1 LFWLVTSEQDK
12 KTEAVRQNP
21 KPNSKTCSC
30 CVNGIR
36 SVPCLGS
43 NLTKTVKTAEP
54 RPCRE
59 SEAEV
64 MLVKPKTWNKL

>member
-1 LFWLVTSEQDK
+1 M
-12 KTEAVRQNP
+12 
-21 KPNSKTCSC
+21 
-30 CVNGIR
+30 NGIR

-43 NLTKTVKTAEP
+43 NLKEAVKTAEA

-64 MLVKPKTWNKL
+64 MIVKPKT